1 MRYDAAVIVAG
12 LNHLLNGAPWAKQ
25 RLKCH
30 VDKCI
35 AIRVFPLQFAFTI
48 DGEGRLHTADYATA
62 DSQIQLDPLLAARIA
77 LGDPAATQQIKIS
90 GDTQLAA
97 DFGNILLTLDW
108 DAEADLA
115 RIIGAGA
122 SHHIAKLARAFIAW
136 QRSTIVDSAAVLT
149 EYAQEETALIT
160 KRKHLETFIAEV
172 DTLRDASARLTK
184 RIDLLSEQSK
194 IHNKL

>member
-25 RLKCH
+25 RLMCH

-35 AIRVFPLQFAFTI
+35 AISVFPLQFAFTI
-48 DGEGRLHTADYATA
+48 DGEGRLHTADHTTA
-62 DSQIQLDPLLAARIA
+62 DSQIQLGPLLAARIA
-77 LGDPAATQQIKIS
+77 LGDPAATQEIKIS

-115 RIIGAGA
+115 RFIGAGA
-122 SHHIAKLARAFIAW
+122 AHHIVKLARAFIAW
-136 QRSTIVDSAAVLT
+136 QRSVLTDTTAIIT

-160 KRKHLETFIAEV
+160 KRKHLEAFIAEV
-172 DTLRDASARLTK
+172 DALRDASARLTK
-184 RIDLLSEQSK
+184 RIDLLSEQSN